1 MKRYSFI
8 ATLAA
13 TSFLA
18 GCKDP
23 QGTDVKPSTGV
34 IRGGQDIVVKEIRTY
49 TPTDSVAGTNDLY
62 YVVRFVWTN
71 TLGFALK
78 PRLDHFVIEDLG
90 KVRYLGI
97 VSGSSVLIGISNYD
111 GILEKGDSHE
121 YTVGFRVPINTQ
133 GQLFYDATF

>member
-1 MKRYSFI
+1 MKRYSFL

-13 TSFLA
+13 TTFLA

-23 QGTDVKPSTGV
+23 QGTEAKLSSGT
-34 IRGGQDIVVKEIRTY
+34 IRPGQDIVIKEMRTY

-71 TLGFALK
+71 TLGYALK

-97 VSGSSVLIGISNYD
+97 VSGSTVLIGISNFD
-111 GILEKGDSHE
+111 GVLEKGDSHE